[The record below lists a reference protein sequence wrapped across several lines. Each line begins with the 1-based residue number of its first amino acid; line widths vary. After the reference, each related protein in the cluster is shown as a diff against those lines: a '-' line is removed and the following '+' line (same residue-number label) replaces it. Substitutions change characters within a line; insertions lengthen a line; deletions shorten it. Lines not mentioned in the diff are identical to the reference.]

1 MLGTEHHWI
10 SGSWPGRLALAARPR
25 GGDWLEDEIA
35 GWKEIGINAVLSLLT
50 REEEADLGLRNESQ
64 IVKAH
69 GMEFLTLPIADRQV
83 PISESEM
90 AAVLDHLNV
99 RLSSGKNVV
108 MHCRQGVGRS
118 GLLAAC
124 LLISKGMDPNA
135 AVKKVSAARGVSIPE
150 TREQREWIDHYA
162 ATLANS
168 K

>member
-1 MLGTEHHWI
+1 MLGTELHWI

-69 GMEFLTLPIADRQV
+69 SMEFLTLPIADRQV